1 MSREMDVV
9 PHTRGELT
17 GMQMQDEDKPTWQH
31 RGETDGHADGWNT
44 ITR

>member
-1 MSREMDVV
+1 MWI

-31 RGETDGHADGWNT
+31 RETDGHADGWNM